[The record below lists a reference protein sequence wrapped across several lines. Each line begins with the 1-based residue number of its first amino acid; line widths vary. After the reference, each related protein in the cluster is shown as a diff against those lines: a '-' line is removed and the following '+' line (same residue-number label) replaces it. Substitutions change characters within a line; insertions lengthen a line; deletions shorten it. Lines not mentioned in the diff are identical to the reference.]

1 MTTHFITKG
10 STQTILQN
18 NNHKESSQMQWNAD
32 YNGNIAN
39 IHVNTNTNG
48 KKQKYQMKFTNKD
61 LADILSIPS
70 INEPLEQRLQ
80 QDFLG
85 NLNPNSDKED
95 NDDLFE
101 PEPILFQMSS
111 QPMSSTNDPRIFTPS
126 PITRSITARGI
137 KSRKNN
143 KKATNKKATNKKT
156 TNKKATNK
164 KATNKKITNKKA
176 TNKAKKTKKS
186 STIKKYL
193 SKLFKKT
200 F

>member
-10 STQTILQN
+10 STQTILRN

-95 NDDLFE
+95 NDLFE
-101 PEPILFQMSS
+101 PEPILFQGAK
-111 QPMSSTNDPRIFTPS
+111 TNDRRIFTPS

-143 KKATNKKATNKKT
+143 KKATNKKTNNKKT
-156 TNKKATNK
+156 INKKANNK
-164 KATNKKITNKKA
+164 SKRTK
-176 TNKAKKTKKS
+176 KAKKT

-193 SKLFKKT
+193 SKLFNT
-200 F
+200 SHTPIF